1 MESNQFLG
9 LVKFFRNED
18 FLDRLRNGCFHCTP
32 PEVYRLDKQEGV
44 SDKFESCAYSYREE
58 RGDLPITVKLG
69 YIDISDALGLTIHN
83 RKEKHAWM
91 HCWFSLRLPK
101 DQKALENLR
110 DDVAKMKEQF
120 GAYFAFIPAHNLQSL
135 VSKLQDLSDK
145 SLFFGEVEYT
155 GDKSKWG
162 NLVKA
167 LDYSY
172 QREYR
177 FLFGECTTS
186 EQEFYVFNSPGGF
199 SDLILKNTD
208 FKLQSDDGEQIWFD
222 LSA

>member
-18 FLDRLRNGCFHCTP
+18 FLDSLREGCFHCTP
-32 PEVYRLDKQEGV
+32 PEIYRLDKQEGV

-58 RGDLPITVKLG
+58 RGDTPIIVKFG
-69 YIDISDALGLTIHN
+69 DTEISDALELTIHN
-83 RKEKHAWM
+83 LKGKDAWM

-101 DQKALENLR
+101 DQEALEKLK

-120 GAYFAFIPAHNLQSL
+120 GAHFAFIPAQNLKPL
-135 VSKLQDLSDK
+135 VSKLKELNDK
-145 SLFFGEVEYT
+145 PIFCGEVEYT
-155 GDKSKWG
+155 GDISKWG

-177 FLFGECTTS
+177 FLFGECSAS
-186 EQEFYVFNSPGGF
+186 EKEYYVFNSPDGF